1 MKRFSC
7 SDCQVPSER
16 GRGLHHLAQRLQQLH
31 RLLLRRPP
39 AVSQAVSC
47 SHKLSS
53 FHKHLKHF
61 PCRQDSALSSASLN
75 TSLSSDSGVWTEG
88 QSPYRKYVE
97 KLLKSKGIRKT
108 LQLQHRETKFI
119 LHRAKVALE
128 KTNPVLL
135 DTDYLSTSGHHDW
148 QGHVVVEERLNS
160 SLPQH
165 IKDDEEVLKE
175 FGCSHP
181 QFENMNLPS
190 FRAVYLFLCRVP
202 KVG

>member
-1 MKRFSC
+1 MSR
-7 SDCQVPSER
+7 P
-16 GRGLHHLAQRLQQLH
+16 QRLRVIQTTQQIPQPRRDTRPGSCQRGGDKYLSKFT
-31 RLLLRRPP
+31 LL
-39 AVSQAVSC
+39 
-47 SHKLSS
+47 KY
-53 FHKHLKHF
+53 F
-61 PCRQDSALSSASLN
+61 PCRQDSALSNASLN

-97 KLLKSKGIRKT
+97 KLLKTKGIRKT
-108 LQLQHRETKFI
+108 LQLQHKETKYI

-128 KTNPVLL
+128 KSTPIM

-148 QGHVVVEERLNS
+148 QGQLVEERLNS

-165 IKDDEEVLKE
+165 IQNDEEILKE

-181 QFENMNLPS
+181 FFRKMNLPS

-202 KVG
+202 KVFHSILKINKI